1 MSITADPRPSNPA
14 TILIS
19 GIAVSRYCANSNKYG
34 LLNRLLISH
43 DLRNDSQLGY
53 NIGYNKYENYDGQF
67 IYSLSYSK
75 SLGSFGVFFEIFGDE
90 TTENSNLN
98 FDSGI
103 IYLIDNNKQLDLSVG
118 RGINNDLF
126 YLSLGVSINIF

>member
-1 MSITADPRPSNPA
+1 MTHLSIPSAPEVFSYNQ
-14 TILIS
+14 
-19 GIAVSRYCANSNKYG
+19 YG

-43 DLRNDSQLGY
+43 DLRNDSQIGY

-90 TTENSNLN
+90 TTENSNQN

-103 IYLIDNNKQLDLSVG
+103 ILSCFLSVIG
-118 RGINNDLF
+118 TFEHEFRTNPQHPQPTYCINFL
-126 YLSLGVSINIF
+126 LSISINF